1 MSQAA
6 VLARTVGECC
16 EGQIPRPLGRCKLDT
31 PLLAAGSLID
41 APAAGNSPRFR
52 GAWEASCGTKIEGMD
67 MKFLREDMKRSFS
80 NPGFFAGFFGLGA
93 LLTYNFVTESLHS
106 GSPYY
111 AIVNILA
118 VSGFTVFLPVF
129 PVLGYASQFCREY
142 ESGYYRLILARM
154 KPQKF
159 AAVRVISVAMSGGT
173 VVALPCLFICLLAVA
188 LEMPGLADMN
198 SLGLDASGVNVLRI
212 PEDIE
217 MAKIGMTYGIGVMV
231 ALKVLLGFLFGAAWA
246 LVGLAFAVWMPNQYV
261 ALVAP
266 FVLYQSLYILMP
278 NGLNPAVLVRG
289 DDAGHLLS
297 AALGCVWL
305 LAAAAVAMAG
315 FERRCRDA

>member
-1 MSQAA
+1 M
-6 VLARTVGECC
+6 
-16 EGQIPRPLGRCKLDT
+16 EG
-31 PLLAAGSLID
+31 A
-41 APAAGNSPRFR
+41 
-52 GAWEASCGTKIEGMD
+52 EGMD

-80 NPGFFAGFFGLGA
+80 NPGFFAGCFGLGA

-129 PVLGYASQFCREY
+129 PVLGYASRFCSEY

-154 KPQKF
+154 KPRKF
-159 AAVRVISVAMSGGT
+159 ARVRIISVAMSGGT
-173 VVALPCLFICLLAVA
+173 VVALPYLFICLLAVA

-198 SLGLDASGVNVLRI
+198 SLGLDASGVNVLKI

-266 FVLYQSLYILMP
+266 FVLYESLYILMP

-297 AALGCVWL
+297 VELECVWL
-305 LAAAAVAMAG
+305 LAAAAVSMAG
-315 FERRCRDA
+315 FKRRCRDA

>member
-1 MSQAA
+1 
-6 VLARTVGECC
+6 
-16 EGQIPRPLGRCKLDT
+16 
-31 PLLAAGSLID
+31 
-41 APAAGNSPRFR
+41 
-52 GAWEASCGTKIEGMD
+52 
-67 MKFLREDMKRSFS
+67 MKFLREDIKRSFS
-80 NPGFFAGFFGLGA
+80 NPGFFAGLFGLGA
-93 LLTYNFVTESLHS
+93 LFTYNFVTESLHS

-129 PVLGYASQFCREY
+129 PALGYASRFCGEY

-159 AAVRVISVAMSGGT
+159 AGVRIISVALSGGT
-173 VVALPCLFICLLAVA
+173 IVALPYLFICLLAVA
-188 LEMPGLADMN
+188 LEAPELADMN
-198 SLGLDASGVNVLRI
+198 SLGLDASGVNVLKI

-261 ALVAP
+261 ALIAP

-278 NGLNPAVLVRG
+278 NRLNPALLVRG

-305 LAAAAVAMAG
+305 LAAAAAAMAG
-315 FERRCRDA
+315 FKRRCRDA

>member
-1 MSQAA
+1 
-6 VLARTVGECC
+6 
-16 EGQIPRPLGRCKLDT
+16 
-31 PLLAAGSLID
+31 
-41 APAAGNSPRFR
+41 
-52 GAWEASCGTKIEGMD
+52 MD
-67 MKFLREDMKRSFS
+67 MKFLREDIKRSFA
-80 NPGFFAGFFGLGA
+80 NPGFFTGIFGLGA
-93 LLTYNFVTESLHS
+93 LLAYNYVTESLHS

-129 PVLGYASQFCREY
+129 PVLGYASRFCGEY

-159 AAVRVISVAMSGGT
+159 ARVRITSVALSGGAI
-173 VVALPCLFICLLAVA
+173 VALPYLLICLVAVV
-188 LEMPGLADMN
+188 LEAPGLADMN
-198 SLGLDASGVNVLRI
+198 SLGLDASGVNVLKI

-217 MAKIGMTYGIGVMV
+217 MARIGMTYGVGVMV

-261 ALVAP
+261 PLIAP

-278 NGLNPAVLVRG
+278 NCLNPAVLVRG

-297 AALGCVWL
+297 VVLGCVWIL
-305 LAAAAVAMAG
+305 TAAAAAMAG
-315 FERRCRDA
+315 FIRRCQDA

>member
-1 MSQAA
+1 
-6 VLARTVGECC
+6 
-16 EGQIPRPLGRCKLDT
+16 
-31 PLLAAGSLID
+31 
-41 APAAGNSPRFR
+41 
-52 GAWEASCGTKIEGMD
+52 
-67 MKFLREDMKRSFS
+67 MKFLREDIKRSFS

-129 PVLGYASQFCREY
+129 PVLGYASRFCGEY
-142 ESGYYRLILARM
+142 ESGYYRLILGRM

-159 AAVRVISVAMSGGT
+159 AGVRIISVALSGGMI
-173 VVALPCLFICLLAVA
+173 VALPYLFICLLAVA
-188 LEMPGLADMN
+188 LAAPELADMN
-198 SLGLDASGVNVLRI
+198 SLGLDASGVNVLKI

-261 ALVAP
+261 ALIAP

-278 NGLNPAVLVRG
+278 NCLNPALLVRG
-289 DDAGHLLS
+289 DDVGHLLS
-297 AALGCVWL
+297 AALGCVWI
-305 LAAAAVAMAG
+305 LAASAVAMAG
-315 FERRCRDA
+315 FKRRCRDA

>member
-1 MSQAA
+1 M
-6 VLARTVGECC
+6 R
-16 EGQIPRPLGRCKLDT
+16 
-31 PLLAAGSLID
+31 
-41 APAAGNSPRFR
+41 APQP
-52 GAWEASCGTKIEGMD
+52 
-67 MKFLREDMKRSFS
+67 
-80 NPGFFAGFFGLGA
+80 
-93 LLTYNFVTESLHS
+93 
-106 GSPYY
+106 
-111 AIVNILA
+111 
-118 VSGFTVFLPVF
+118 
-129 PVLGYASQFCREY
+129 
-142 ESGYYRLILARM
+142 
-154 KPQKF
+154 
-159 AAVRVISVAMSGGT
+159 
-173 VVALPCLFICLLAVA
+173 VA

-266 FVLYQSLYILMP
+266 FVLYESLYILMP

-297 AALGCVWL
+297 AALECVWL
-305 LAAAAVAMAG
+305 LAAAAVSMAG
-315 FERRCRDA
+315 FKRRCRDA